1 MTVQEKYLKIADDVI
16 AAGPYKP
23 DWHSL
28 AAYEAPK
35 WFRNA
40 KFGIFIH
47 WGIFS
52 VPAHNNE
59 WYSRNMYIQDMEEW
73 EWHRKTLGNIRNL
86 DIRTLY
92 QCLRHQS
99 LIRNSGQ
106 SYSKSRCKVCYA
118 GRRAS

>member
-47 WGIFS
+47 WGIFL
-52 VPAHNNE
+52 N
-59 WYSRNMYIQDMEEW
+59 IQP
-73 EWHRKTLGNIRNL
+73 
-86 DIRTLY
+86 
-92 QCLRHQS
+92 
-99 LIRNSGQ
+99 
-106 SYSKSRCKVCYA
+106 
-118 GRRAS
+118 